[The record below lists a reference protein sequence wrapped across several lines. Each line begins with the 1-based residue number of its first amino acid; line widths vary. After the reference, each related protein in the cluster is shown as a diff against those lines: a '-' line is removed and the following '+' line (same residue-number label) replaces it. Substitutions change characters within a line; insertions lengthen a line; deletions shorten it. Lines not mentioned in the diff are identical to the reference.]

1 MLAEFSKLVGTL
13 NRKMP
18 AIESGILFSEPTR
31 LKIANQLLDML
42 YSMILGN

>member
-13 NRKMP
+13 KRRMP

-31 LKIANQLLDML
+31 LQMEKLVTCICLTKLK
-42 YSMILGN
+42 